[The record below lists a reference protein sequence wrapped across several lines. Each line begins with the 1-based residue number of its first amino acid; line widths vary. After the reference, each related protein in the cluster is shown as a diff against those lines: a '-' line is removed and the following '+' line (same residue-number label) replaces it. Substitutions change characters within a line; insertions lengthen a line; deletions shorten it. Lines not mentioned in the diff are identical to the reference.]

1 MVNSKNTLSVYVN
14 GSKVNPTVNYRDIK
28 LSGHD
33 EIAIVYCTPPPN
45 TIPSKYGFAER
56 L

>member
-1 MVNSKNTLSVYVN
+1 MVNSKNTLSVYIN
-14 GSKVNPTVNYRDIK
+14 GSKLNPIVNYRDIK

-33 EIAIVYCTPPPN
+33 EIAIVYGTPPN
-45 TIPSKYGFAER
+45 TIPSKYHFAEG